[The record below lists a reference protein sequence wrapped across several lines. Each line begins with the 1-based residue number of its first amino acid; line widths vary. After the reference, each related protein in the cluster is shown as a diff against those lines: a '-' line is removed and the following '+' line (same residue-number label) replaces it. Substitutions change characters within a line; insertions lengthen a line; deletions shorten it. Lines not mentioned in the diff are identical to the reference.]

1 MNEPKPFDCEQFE
14 VVSEQIPLYRALFW
28 DIRLE
33 TLDWETHASFI
44 IGRVLSR
51 GRLEDWQHIKTHYGI
66 ERLKQE
72 VVKLRHLDAKSLH
85 FCSAYFDMPLSKF
98 RCYNKTPFTQT
109 LLNY

>member
-1 MNEPKPFDCEQFE
+1 MNTPETRKQTSFE

-28 DIRLE
+28 DIQLE

-44 IGRVLSR
+44 IGRVVSR
-51 GRLEDWQHIKTHYGI
+51 GRLEDWQQIKAHYGI
-66 ERLKQE
+66 ARLKQE

-85 FCSAYFDMPLSKF
+85 FCSAYFDVPLSQF